1 MSREDSNYLR
11 KEYQP
16 DETSISDD
24 VDVHDGQL
32 IRNRFTKP
40 FTRKDRKSYNG
51 GDEVWHSEV
60 LPPKIFK

>member
-1 MSREDSNYLR
+1 MSREDSNILR

-16 DETSISDD
+16 DENSISDD

-40 FTRKDRKSYNG
+40 FIRRDRNSYNG
-51 GDEVWHSEV
+51 GDGVWDREV
-60 LPPKIFK
+60 LPPQIFK